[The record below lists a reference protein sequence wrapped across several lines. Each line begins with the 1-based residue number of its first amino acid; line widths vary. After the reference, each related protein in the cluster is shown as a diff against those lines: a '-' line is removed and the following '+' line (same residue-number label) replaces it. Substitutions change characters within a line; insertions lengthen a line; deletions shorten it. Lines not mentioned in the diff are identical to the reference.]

1 MTCVCL
7 WSKALQSLRYSL
19 SVACKGSE
27 QISSLA
33 LPSVLPQNSCPKTV
47 SPSYTVQQL
56 FNFTISELPL
66 SLKLSFS
73 SSSLSM
79 FYLYPQKRPS
89 SFHMR
94 HFPSHLQL
102 LTPEHLRIII
112 FILQEVLNKC
122 IHFASTHSY
131 KHHNSFTSIILA
143 NPKCLLKTIFSKWK
157 QKKTKYPLK
166 TNEQTNK
173 QTATTTTTNS
183 RNSKEF

>member
-79 FYLYPQKRPS
+79 FYLYPQKLPS

-143 NPKCLLKTIFSKWK
+143 KWDLMSPVITLFTVHKGRNPGFADLTSSSHFARCS
-157 QKKTKYPLK
+157 
-166 TNEQTNK
+166 E
-173 QTATTTTTNS
+173 
-183 RNSKEF
+183 